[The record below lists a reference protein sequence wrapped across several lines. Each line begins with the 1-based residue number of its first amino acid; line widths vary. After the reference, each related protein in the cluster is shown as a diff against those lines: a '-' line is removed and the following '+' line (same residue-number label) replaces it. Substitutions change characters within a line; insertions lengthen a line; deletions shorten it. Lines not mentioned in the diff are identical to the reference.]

1 MESLQR
7 GGFRVTGFGVGAP
20 DAIGPGIAALQAAVT
35 QYTSGTITNPG
46 GAVAAL
52 LTAGTAAVGSVG
64 PAIDALSGNDSTVM
78 GATHLAWVDNDKLSR
93 VSSDSTA
100 TQDDVTTA
108 KNLVL
113 DMINQY
119 QVAQRLA
126 ASKAPKTA
134 GPARSSRGASA
145 PSATTPAPPDTI
157 PEPSPWFLPALIA
170 GGAFLVAGGIAL
182 VAARRAA

>member
-1 MESLQR
+1 ML
-7 GGFRVTGFGVGAP
+7 A
-20 DAIGPGIAALQAAVT
+20 
-35 QYTSGTITNPG
+35 
-46 GAVAAL
+46 
-52 LTAGTAAVGSVG
+52 AGTAAVGSVG
-64 PAIDALSGNDSTVM
+64 PAIDAMSGNDPTVM

-93 VSSDSTA
+93 VNSGSTA

-126 ASKAPKTA
+126 AAKAPKTA
-134 GPARSSRGASA
+134 GPAQPSRGAS
-145 PSATTPAPPDTI
+145 TPATPALPDDSV
-157 PEPSPWFLPALIA
+157 PVASPWFVAALVA
-170 GGAFLVAGGIAL
+170 GGTILVVGGIAL